1 MIDVENAA
9 AIVLVMGRISLSQR
23 EVLVAEAREL
33 VRNGRGPKVRH

>member
-33 VRNGRGPKVRH
+33 VRNGRSPKVWH